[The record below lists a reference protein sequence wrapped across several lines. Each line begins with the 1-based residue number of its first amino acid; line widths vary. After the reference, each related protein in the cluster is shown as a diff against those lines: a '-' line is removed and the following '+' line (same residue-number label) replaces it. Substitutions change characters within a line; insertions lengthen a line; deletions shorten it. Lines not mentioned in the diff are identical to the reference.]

1 MFVWARLK
9 AGQNA
14 ADYLRICIEHNVMFV
29 PGVAFYKDDID
40 AAALRLS
47 FAAPGVADIETG
59 VLRMK
64 LALERFFEAE

>member
-1 MFVWARLK
+1 
-9 AGQNA
+9 
-14 ADYLRICIEHNVMFV
+14 MFV
-29 PGVAFYKDDID
+29 PGVAFYKDNID

-64 LALERFFEAE
+64 LALERFFEAGCSGVHAG